1 MRENMNKKTIII
13 SAINFSEGGPL
24 TIYKECLKCLEE
36 NFLEDYKV
44 VALVHDK
51 SLFSESEGKIEFLE
65 FKDSKKSYLKRLY
78 YEYIYFKKLSEKLK
92 PYLWLSLHDMT
103 PNVTADK
110 RVVYCHNPMMFYK
123 MTKEEREKSFKL
135 FLFSKFYK
143 YIYKMNIKKNNY
155 VIVQQDQIRKEFK
168 KAFGI
173 ENIIVAHP
181 EVNPEALKIDKNIE
195 IEKNSF
201 VYPSFPRV
209 FKNFEVICKAAEIL
223 ENKNIKNF
231 KVYLTID
238 GSENVY
244 SKEIVE
250 KYNELE
256 CVKFIGLQSREN
268 LMRYYNK
275 TETVIFPSKIETWGL
290 PITEAKEFKK
300 KLILAN
306 LPYAHETLGNYEDVF
321 FFNPDSA
328 EELASK
334 MESVI
339 AEKDTSFDGNIC
351 KEIEQ
356 PYCNSWKKL
365 FEIILK
371 K

>member
-1 MRENMNKKTIII
+1 MNKKTIII

-103 PNVTADK
+103 PNVVADK

-123 MTKEEREKSFKL
+123 MTKEERKKSFKL

-155 VIVQQDQIRKEFK
+155 VIVQQDWIRKEFK

-173 ENIIVAHP
+173 KNIIVAHP
-181 EVNPEALKIDKNIE
+181 EVNLEALKIDKNIE

-209 FKNFEVICKAAEIL
+209 FKNFEVICKATEIL

-300 KLILAN
+300 KLILAD

-339 AEKDTSFDGNIC
+339 TEKDTSFDGNIC

-356 PYCNSWKKL
+356 PYCNSWKEL

>member
-1 MRENMNKKTIII
+1 
-13 SAINFSEGGPL
+13 
-24 TIYKECLKCLEE
+24 
-36 NFLEDYKV
+36 
-44 VALVHDK
+44 
-51 SLFSESEGKIEFLE
+51 
-65 FKDSKKSYLKRLY
+65 
-78 YEYIYFKKLSEKLK
+78 
-92 PYLWLSLHDMT
+92 
-103 PNVTADK
+103 
-110 RVVYCHNPMMFYK
+110 
-123 MTKEEREKSFKL
+123 
-135 FLFSKFYK
+135 
-143 YIYKMNIKKNNY
+143 MNIKKNNY
-155 VIVQQDQIRKEFK
+155 FIVQQDWIRKEFK

-238 GSENVY
+238 GSENIY
-244 SKEIVE
+244 SKEITK
-250 KYNELE
+250 KYNKLE

-268 LMRYYNK
+268 LMKYYNK

-290 PITEAKEFKK
+290 PITEAKEFRK
-300 KLILAN
+300 KLILAD
-306 LPYAHETLGNYEDVF
+306 LPYAHETLGNYQNVF

-328 EELASK
+328 EELATK

-339 AEKDTSFDGNIC
+339 TEKNINFDGNIC
-351 KEIEQ
+351 KNIEQ
-356 PYCNSWKKL
+356 PYCNNWKEL
-365 FEIILK
+365 FEIVLK

>member
-1 MRENMNKKTIII
+1 MNKKTIVL
-13 SAINFSEGGPL
+13 SGINLIEGGPL
-24 TIYKECLKCLEE
+24 TIYKECLKYLQE
-36 NFLEDYKV
+36 NFLEEYRII
-44 VALVHDK
+44 ALVHDK
-51 SLFSESEGKIEFLE
+51 SLFLEYKEKIEFIE
-65 FKDSKKSYLKRLY
+65 FNDSKKSYLKRLY
-78 YEYIYFKKLSEKLK
+78 YEYIFFKKLSKKLK

-103 PNVTADK
+103 PNVVANK

-123 MTKEEREKSFKL
+123 MTKEERKKSFKL

-143 YIYKMNIKKNNY
+143 YIYKINIKKNNY
-155 VIVQQDQIRKEFK
+155 VIVQQNWIRKEFK

-181 EVNPEALKIDKNIE
+181 EVNLEALKIDKNIE
-195 IEKNSF
+195 VEKNSF
-201 VYPSFPRV
+201 IYPSFPRV
-209 FKNFEVICKAAEIL
+209 FKNFEVICKASEIL

-238 GSENVY
+238 GSENIY

-250 KYNELE
+250 KYKKQE
-256 CVKFIGLQSREN
+256 CVKFIGLQSRKN
-268 LMRYYNK
+268 LMNYYNK
-275 TETVIFPSKIETWGL
+275 TETVIFSSKIETWGL
-290 PITEAKEFKK
+290 PVTEAKAFKK
-300 KLILAN
+300 KLILAD

>member
-1 MRENMNKKTIII
+1 MKKIIII

-24 TIYKECLKCLEE
+24 TIYKECLKYLQE
-36 NFLEDYKV
+36 NFLEEYRII
-44 VALVHDK
+44 ALVHDK
-51 SLFSESEGKIEFLE
+51 SLFLEYKKKIEFIE
-65 FKDSKKSYLKRLY
+65 FNDSKKSYLKRLY
-78 YEYIYFKKLSEKLK
+78 YEYIFFKKLSKKLK
-92 PYLWLSLHDMT
+92 PYLWISLHDMT
-103 PNVTADK
+103 PNVAADK

-123 MTKEEREKSFKL
+123 MTKEERKKSFKL

-143 YIYKMNIKKNNY
+143 YIYKINIKKNNY
-155 VIVQQDQIRKEFK
+155 VIVQQTWIRKEFK

-181 EVNPEALKIDKNIE
+181 EVNLEALKIDKNIE
-195 IEKNSF
+195 VEKNSF
-201 VYPSFPRV
+201 IYPSFPRV
-209 FKNFEVICKAAEIL
+209 FKNFEVICKASEIL

-238 GSENVY
+238 GSENIY

-250 KYNELE
+250 KYKKQE
-256 CVKFIGLQSREN
+256 CVKFIGLQSRKN
-268 LMRYYNK
+268 LMNYYNK

-290 PITEAKEFKK
+290 PVTEAKAFKK
-300 KLILAN
+300 KLILAD

-328 EELASK
+328 EELALK

-339 AEKDTSFDGNIC
+339 NKKNISFDGNIC
-351 KEIEQ
+351 KKIEQ
-356 PYCNSWKKL
+356 PYSNSWKEL

>member
-1 MRENMNKKTIII
+1 MSRKTIVL
-13 SAINFSEGGPL
+13 SGINFSEGGPL
-24 TIYKECLKCLEE
+24 TIYKECLKYLQE
-36 NFLEDYKV
+36 NFLEEYRII
-44 VALVHDK
+44 ALVHDK
-51 SLFSESEGKIEFLE
+51 SLFLEYKKKIEFIE
-65 FKDSKKSYLKRLY
+65 FNDSKKSYLKRLY
-78 YEYIYFKKLSEKLK
+78 YEYIFFKKLSKKLK

-103 PNVTADK
+103 PNVVADK

-123 MTKEEREKSFKL
+123 MTKEERKKSFKL

-143 YIYKMNIKKNNY
+143 YIYKINIKKNNY
-155 VIVQQDQIRKEFK
+155 VIVQQNWIRKEFK
-168 KAFGI
+168 KAFEI

-181 EVNPEALKIDKNIE
+181 EVNLETLKIDKNIE
-195 IEKNSF
+195 VEKNSF
-201 VYPSFPRV
+201 IYPSFPRV
-209 FKNFEVICKAAEIL
+209 FKNFEVICKASEIL

-231 KVYLTID
+231 KIYLTID
-238 GSENVY
+238 GSENIY

-250 KYNELE
+250 KYKKQE
-256 CVKFIGLQSREN
+256 CVKFIGLQSRKN
-268 LMRYYNK
+268 LMNYYNK

-290 PITEAKEFKK
+290 PVTEAKAFKK
-300 KLILAN
+300 KLILAD

-328 EELASK
+328 EELALK

-339 AEKDTSFDGNIC
+339 NKKNISFDGNIC
-351 KEIEQ
+351 KKIEQ
-356 PYCNSWKKL
+356 PYSNSWKEL

>member
-1 MRENMNKKTIII
+1 MNKKTIVL
-13 SAINFSEGGPL
+13 SGINLIEGGPL
-24 TIYKECLKCLEE
+24 TIYKECLKYLQE
-36 NFLEDYKV
+36 NFLEEYRII
-44 VALVHDK
+44 ALVHDK
-51 SLFSESEGKIEFLE
+51 SLFLEYKEKIEFIE
-65 FKDSKKSYLKRLY
+65 FNDSKKSYLKRLY
-78 YEYIYFKKLSEKLK
+78 YEYIFFKKLSKKLK

-103 PNVTADK
+103 PNVAADK

-123 MTKEEREKSFKL
+123 MTKEERKKSFKL

-143 YIYKMNIKKNNY
+143 YIYKINIKKNNY
-155 VIVQQDQIRKEFK
+155 VIVQQNWIRKEFK

-181 EVNPEALKIDKNIE
+181 EVNLEALKIDKNIE

-201 VYPSFPRV
+201 IYPSFPRV
-209 FKNFEVICKAAEIL
+209 FKNFEVICKASEIL

-238 GSENVY
+238 GSENIY

-250 KYNELE
+250 KYKKQE
-256 CVKFIGLQSREN
+256 CVKFIGLQSRKN
-268 LMRYYNK
+268 LMNYYNK

-290 PITEAKEFKK
+290 PVTEAKAFKK

-328 EELASK
+328 EELALK

-339 AEKDTSFDGNIC
+339 NKKNISFDGNIC
-351 KEIEQ
+351 KKIEQ
-356 PYCNSWKKL
+356 PYSNNWKEL

>member
-1 MRENMNKKTIII
+1 MKKIIII

-24 TIYKECLKCLEE
+24 TIYKECLKYLQE
-36 NFLEDYKV
+36 NFLEEYRII
-44 VALVHDK
+44 ALVHDK
-51 SLFSESEGKIEFLE
+51 SLFLEYKEKIEFIE
-65 FKDSKKSYLKRLY
+65 FNDSKKSYLKRLY
-78 YEYIYFKKLSEKLK
+78 YEYIFFKKLSKKLK

-103 PNVTADK
+103 PNVAADK

-123 MTKEEREKSFKL
+123 MTKEERKKSFKL

-143 YIYKMNIKKNNY
+143 YIYKINIKKNDY
-155 VIVQQDQIRKEFK
+155 VIVQQNWIRKEFK

-181 EVNPEALKIDKNIE
+181 EVNLEALKIDKNIE
-195 IEKNSF
+195 VEKNSF
-201 VYPSFPRV
+201 IYPSFPRV
-209 FKNFEVICKAAEIL
+209 FKNFEVICKASEIL

-238 GSENVY
+238 GSENIY

-250 KYNELE
+250 KYKKQE
-256 CVKFIGLQSREN
+256 CVKFIGLQSRRN
-268 LMRYYNK
+268 LMNYYNK

-290 PITEAKEFKK
+290 PVTEAKAFKK
-300 KLILAN
+300 KLILAD

-328 EELASK
+328 EELALK

-339 AEKDTSFDGNIC
+339 NKKNISFDGNIC
-351 KEIEQ
+351 KKIEQ
-356 PYCNSWKKL
+356 PYSNSWKEL

>member
-1 MRENMNKKTIII
+1 MNKKTIII

-36 NFLEDYKV
+36 NFLKEYKV

-51 SLFSESEGKIEFLE
+51 SLFSEYEEKIEFIE

-103 PNVTADK
+103 PNVVADK

-123 MTKEEREKSFKL
+123 MTKEERKKSFKL

-143 YIYKMNIKKNNY
+143 YAYKMNIKKNNY
-155 VIVQQDQIRKEFK
+155 VIVQQDWIRKEFK

-173 ENIIVAHP
+173 ENVIVAHP
-181 EVNPEALKIDKNIE
+181 EVNLEALKIDKNIE
-195 IEKNSF
+195 IEENSF

-209 FKNFEVICKAAEIL
+209 FKNFEIICKAAEIL

-238 GSENVY
+238 GSENIY

-250 KYNELE
+250 KYSKLE
-256 CVKFIGLQSREN
+256 CVKFIGLQSRGN

-275 TETVIFPSKIETWGL
+275 TETVIFSSKIETWGL

-306 LPYAHETLGNYEDVF
+306 LPYARETLGNYENVF

-334 MESVI
+334 MGLVI
-339 AEKDTSFDGNIC
+339 AEKDTRFDGNIC
-351 KEIEQ
+351 KEIKQ
-356 PYCNSWKKL
+356 PYCNTWKEL

>member
-1 MRENMNKKTIII
+1 MKKIIII

-24 TIYKECLKCLEE
+24 TIYKECLKYLQE
-36 NFLEDYKV
+36 NFLEEYRII
-44 VALVHDK
+44 ALVHDK
-51 SLFSESEGKIEFLE
+51 SLFLEYKEKIEFIE
-65 FKDSKKSYLKRLY
+65 FNDSKKSYLKRLY
-78 YEYIYFKKLSEKLK
+78 YEYIFFKKLSKKLK

-103 PNVTADK
+103 PNVVADK

-123 MTKEEREKSFKL
+123 MTKEERKKSFKL

-143 YIYKMNIKKNNY
+143 YIYKINIKKNNY
-155 VIVQQDQIRKEFK
+155 VIVQQNWIRKEFK

-181 EVNPEALKIDKNIE
+181 EVNLEALKIDKNIE
-195 IEKNSF
+195 VEKNSF
-201 VYPSFPRV
+201 IYPSFPRV
-209 FKNFEVICKAAEIL
+209 FKNFEVICKASEIL

-238 GSENVY
+238 GSENIY

-250 KYNELE
+250 KYKKQE
-256 CVKFIGLQSREN
+256 CVKFIGLQSRKN
-268 LMRYYNK
+268 LMNYYNK
-275 TETVIFPSKIETWGL
+275 TETVIFSSKIETWGL
-290 PITEAKEFKK
+290 PVTEAKAFKK
-300 KLILAN
+300 KLILAD

-328 EELASK
+328 EELALK

-339 AEKDTSFDGNIC
+339 NKKNISFDGNIC
-351 KEIEQ
+351 KKIEQ
-356 PYCNSWKKL
+356 PYSNSWKEL

>member
-1 MRENMNKKTIII
+1 MNKKTIII
-13 SAINFSEGGPL
+13 SAINFNEGGPL

-36 NFLEDYKV
+36 NFLEEYKV

-51 SLFSESEGKIEFLE
+51 SLFSESEGKIEFME

-92 PYLWLSLHDMT
+92 PYLWLSLHDTT

-123 MTKEEREKSFKL
+123 MTEKERKKSFKL

-143 YIYKMNIKKNNY
+143 YIYKINIKKNNY
-155 VIVQQDQIRKEFK
+155 VIVQQDWIRKEFK

-209 FKNFEVICKAAEIL
+209 FKNFEVICKASEIL

-238 GSENVY
+238 GSENIY
-244 SKEIVE
+244 SKEITE
-250 KYNELE
+250 KYNKLE

-268 LMRYYNK
+268 LMKYYNK

-300 KLILAN
+300 KLILAD
-306 LPYAHETLGNYEDVF
+306 LPYAHETLGNYQNIF

-328 EELASK
+328 EELAAK

-339 AEKDTSFDGNIC
+339 TEKNINFDGNIC
-351 KEIEQ
+351 KNIEQ
-356 PYCNSWKKL
+356 PYCNNWKEL
-365 FEIILK
+365 FEIVLK

>member
-1 MRENMNKKTIII
+1 
-13 SAINFSEGGPL
+13 
-24 TIYKECLKCLEE
+24 
-36 NFLEDYKV
+36 
-44 VALVHDK
+44 
-51 SLFSESEGKIEFLE
+51 
-65 FKDSKKSYLKRLY
+65 
-78 YEYIYFKKLSEKLK
+78 
-92 PYLWLSLHDMT
+92 
-103 PNVTADK
+103 
-110 RVVYCHNPMMFYK
+110 
-123 MTKEEREKSFKL
+123 
-135 FLFSKFYK
+135 
-143 YIYKMNIKKNNY
+143 MNIKKNNY
-155 VIVQQDQIRKEFK
+155 VIVQQDWIRKEFK

-173 ENIIVAHP
+173 KNIIVAHP
-181 EVNPEALKIDKNIE
+181 EVNLEALKIDKNIE

-256 CVKFIGLQSREN
+256 CVKFVGLQSREN

-275 TETVIFPSKIETWGL
+275 TEAVIFPSKIETWGL

-300 KLILAN
+300 KLILAD
-306 LPYAHETLGNYEDVF
+306 LPYAHETLGNYEEVF

-356 PYCNSWKKL
+356 PYCNSWKEL

>member
-1 MRENMNKKTIII
+1 MKKIIII

-24 TIYKECLKCLEE
+24 TIYKECLKYLQE
-36 NFLEDYKV
+36 NFLEEYRII
-44 VALVHDK
+44 ALVHDK
-51 SLFSESEGKIEFLE
+51 SLFLEYKEKIEFIE
-65 FKDSKKSYLKRLY
+65 FNDSKKSYLKRLY
-78 YEYIYFKKLSEKLK
+78 YEYIFFKKLSKKLK

-103 PNVTADK
+103 PNVAADK
-110 RVVYCHNPMMFYK
+110 RVVYCHNPMMFYN
-123 MTKEEREKSFKL
+123 MTKEERKKSFKL

-143 YIYKMNIKKNNY
+143 YIYKINIKKNNY
-155 VIVQQDQIRKEFK
+155 VIVQQNWIKKEFK

-181 EVNPEALKIDKNIE
+181 EVNLEALKIDKNIE
-195 IEKNSF
+195 VEKNSF
-201 VYPSFPRV
+201 IYPSFPRV
-209 FKNFEVICKAAEIL
+209 FKNFEVICKASEIL

-238 GSENVY
+238 GSENIY

-250 KYNELE
+250 KYKKQE
-256 CVKFIGLQSREN
+256 CVKFIGLQSRKN
-268 LMRYYNK
+268 LMNYYNK

-290 PITEAKEFKK
+290 PVTEAKAFKK
-300 KLILAN
+300 KLILAD

-328 EELASK
+328 EELALK

-339 AEKDTSFDGNIC
+339 NKKNISFDGNIC
-351 KEIEQ
+351 KKIEQ
-356 PYCNSWKKL
+356 PYSNSWKEL

>member
-1 MRENMNKKTIII
+1 MNKKTIVL
-13 SAINFSEGGPL
+13 SGINLIEGGPL
-24 TIYKECLKCLEE
+24 TIYKECLKYLQE
-36 NFLEDYKV
+36 NFLEEYRII
-44 VALVHDK
+44 ALVHDK
-51 SLFSESEGKIEFLE
+51 SLFLEYKEKIEFIE
-65 FKDSKKSYLKRLY
+65 FNDSKKSYLKRLY
-78 YEYIYFKKLSEKLK
+78 YEYIFFKKLSKKLK

-103 PNVTADK
+103 PNVVADK

-123 MTKEEREKSFKL
+123 MTKEERKKSFKL

-143 YIYKMNIKKNNY
+143 YIYKINIKKNNY
-155 VIVQQDQIRKEFK
+155 VIVQQNWIRKEFK

-181 EVNPEALKIDKNIE
+181 EVNLEALKIDKNIE
-195 IEKNSF
+195 VEKNSF
-201 VYPSFPRV
+201 IYPSFPRV
-209 FKNFEVICKAAEIL
+209 FKNFEVICKASEIL

-238 GSENVY
+238 GSENIY

-250 KYNELE
+250 KYKKQE
-256 CVKFIGLQSREN
+256 CVKFIGLQSRKN
-268 LMRYYNK
+268 LMNYYNK
-275 TETVIFPSKIETWGL
+275 TETVIFSSKIETWGL
-290 PITEAKEFKK
+290 PVTEAKAFKK
-300 KLILAN
+300 KLILAD

-328 EELASK
+328 EELALK

-339 AEKDTSFDGNIC
+339 NKKNISFDGNIC
-351 KEIEQ
+351 KKIEQ
-356 PYCNSWKKL
+356 PYSNSWKEL

>member
-1 MRENMNKKTIII
+1 MNKKTIVL
-13 SAINFSEGGPL
+13 SGINLIEGGPL
-24 TIYKECLKCLEE
+24 TIYKECLKYLQE
-36 NFLEDYKV
+36 NFLEEYRII
-44 VALVHDK
+44 ALVHDK
-51 SLFSESEGKIEFLE
+51 SLFLEYKEKIEFIE
-65 FKDSKKSYLKRLY
+65 FNDSKKSYLKRLY
-78 YEYIYFKKLSEKLK
+78 YEYIFFKKLSKKLK

-103 PNVTADK
+103 PNVAADK

-123 MTKEEREKSFKL
+123 MTKEERKKSFKL

-143 YIYKMNIKKNNY
+143 YIYKINIKKNNY
-155 VIVQQDQIRKEFK
+155 VIVQQNWIRKEFK

-181 EVNPEALKIDKNIE
+181 EVNLEALKIDKNIE
-195 IEKNSF
+195 VEKNSF
-201 VYPSFPRV
+201 IYPSFPRV
-209 FKNFEVICKAAEIL
+209 FKNFEVICKASEIL

-238 GSENVY
+238 GSENIY

-250 KYNELE
+250 KYKKQE
-256 CVKFIGLQSREN
+256 CVKFIGLQSRKN
-268 LMRYYNK
+268 LMNYYNK

-290 PITEAKEFKK
+290 PVTEAKAFKK
-300 KLILAN
+300 KLILAD

-328 EELASK
+328 EELALK

-339 AEKDTSFDGNIC
+339 NKKNISFDGNIC
-351 KEIEQ
+351 KKIEQ
-356 PYCNSWKKL
+356 PYSNSWKEL

>member
-1 MRENMNKKTIII
+1 MNKKTIII

-123 MTKEEREKSFKL
+123 MTKEERKKSFKL

-155 VIVQQDQIRKEFK
+155 VIVQQDWIRKEFK

-173 ENIIVAHP
+173 KNIIVAHP
-181 EVNPEALKIDKNIE
+181 EVNLEALKIDKNIE

-209 FKNFEVICKAAEIL
+209 FKNFEVICKA
-223 ENKNIKNF
+223 
-231 KVYLTID
+231 T
-238 GSENVY
+238 
-244 SKEIVE
+244 
-250 KYNELE
+250 
-256 CVKFIGLQSREN
+256 
-268 LMRYYNK
+268 
-275 TETVIFPSKIETWGL
+275 
-290 PITEAKEFKK
+290 
-300 KLILAN
+300 
-306 LPYAHETLGNYEDVF
+306 
-321 FFNPDSA
+321 
-328 EELASK
+328 
-334 MESVI
+334 
-339 AEKDTSFDGNIC
+339 
-351 KEIEQ
+351 
-356 PYCNSWKKL
+356 
-365 FEIILK
+365 
-371 K
+371 

>member
-1 MRENMNKKTIII
+1 MKKIIII

-24 TIYKECLKCLEE
+24 TIYKECLKYLQE
-36 NFLEDYKV
+36 NFLEEYRII
-44 VALVHDK
+44 ALVHDK
-51 SLFSESEGKIEFLE
+51 SLFLEYKEKIEFIE
-65 FKDSKKSYLKRLY
+65 FNDSKKSYLKRLY
-78 YEYIYFKKLSEKLK
+78 YEYIFFKKLSKKLK

-103 PNVTADK
+103 PNVAADK

-123 MTKEEREKSFKL
+123 MTKEERKKSFKL

-143 YIYKMNIKKNNY
+143 YIYKINIKKNDY
-155 VIVQQDQIRKEFK
+155 VIVQQNWIRKEFK

-181 EVNPEALKIDKNIE
+181 EVNLEALKIDKNIE
-195 IEKNSF
+195 VEKNSF
-201 VYPSFPRV
+201 IYPSFPRV
-209 FKNFEVICKAAEIL
+209 FKNFEVICKASEIL

-238 GSENVY
+238 GSENIY

-250 KYNELE
+250 KYKKQE
-256 CVKFIGLQSREN
+256 CVKFIGLQSRRN
-268 LMRYYNK
+268 LMNYYNK

-290 PITEAKEFKK
+290 PVTEAKAFKK

-328 EELASK
+328 EELALK

-339 AEKDTSFDGNIC
+339 VEKDTRFDGNIC

-356 PYCNSWKKL
+356 PYCNTWKEL

>member
-1 MRENMNKKTIII
+1 MNKKTIVL
-13 SAINFSEGGPL
+13 SGINLIEGGPL
-24 TIYKECLKCLEE
+24 TIYKECLKYLQE
-36 NFLEDYKV
+36 NFLEEYRII
-44 VALVHDK
+44 ALVHDK
-51 SLFSESEGKIEFLE
+51 SLFLEYKEKIEFIE
-65 FKDSKKSYLKRLY
+65 FNDSKKSYLKRLY
-78 YEYIYFKKLSEKLK
+78 YEYIFFKKLSKKLK

-103 PNVTADK
+103 PNVVANK

-123 MTKEEREKSFKL
+123 MTKEERKKSFKL

-143 YIYKMNIKKNNY
+143 YIYKINIKKNNY
-155 VIVQQDQIRKEFK
+155 VIVQQNWIRKEFK

-181 EVNPEALKIDKNIE
+181 EVNLEALKIDKNIE
-195 IEKNSF
+195 VEKNSF
-201 VYPSFPRV
+201 IYPSFPRV
-209 FKNFEVICKAAEIL
+209 FKNFEVICKASEIL

-238 GSENVY
+238 GSENIY

-250 KYNELE
+250 KYKKQE
-256 CVKFIGLQSREN
+256 CVKFIGLQSRKN
-268 LMRYYNK
+268 LMNYYNK
-275 TETVIFPSKIETWGL
+275 TETVIFSSKIETWGL
-290 PITEAKEFKK
+290 PVTEAKAFKK
-300 KLILAN
+300 KLILAD

-328 EELASK
+328 EELALK

-339 AEKDTSFDGNIC
+339 NKKNISFDGNIC
-351 KEIEQ
+351 KKIEQ
-356 PYCNSWKKL
+356 PYSKSWKEL

>member
-1 MRENMNKKTIII
+1 MNKKTIVL
-13 SAINFSEGGPL
+13 SGINLIEGGPL
-24 TIYKECLKCLEE
+24 TIYKECLKYLQE
-36 NFLEDYKV
+36 NFLEEYRII
-44 VALVHDK
+44 ALVHDK
-51 SLFSESEGKIEFLE
+51 SLFLEYKEKIEFIE
-65 FKDSKKSYLKRLY
+65 FNDSKKSYLKRLY
-78 YEYIYFKKLSEKLK
+78 YEYIFFKKLSKKLK

-103 PNVTADK
+103 PNVVANK

-123 MTKEEREKSFKL
+123 MTKEERKKSFKL

-143 YIYKMNIKKNNY
+143 YIYKINIKKNNY
-155 VIVQQDQIRKEFK
+155 VIVQQNWIRKEFK

-181 EVNPEALKIDKNIE
+181 EVNLEALKIDKNIE
-195 IEKNSF
+195 VEKNSF
-201 VYPSFPRV
+201 IYPSFPRV
-209 FKNFEVICKAAEIL
+209 FKNFEVICKASEIL

-238 GSENVY
+238 GSENIY

-250 KYNELE
+250 KYKKQE
-256 CVKFIGLQSREN
+256 CVKFIGLQSRKN
-268 LMRYYNK
+268 LMNYYNK
-275 TETVIFPSKIETWGL
+275 TETVIFSSKIETWGL
-290 PITEAKEFKK
+290 PVTEAKAFKK
-300 KLILAN
+300 KLILAD

-328 EELASK
+328 EELALK

-339 AEKDTSFDGNIC
+339 NKKNISFDGNIC
-351 KEIEQ
+351 KKIEQ
-356 PYCNSWKKL
+356 PYSNSWKEL

>member
-1 MRENMNKKTIII
+1 MKKIVI
-13 SAINFSEGGPL
+13 SGINLSEGGPL
-24 TIYKECLKCLEE
+24 TIYKECLGYVQKRLLENYE
-36 NFLEDYKV
+36 I

-51 SLFSESEGKIEFLE
+51 KLFSEFSQDINFIEF
-65 FKDSKKSYLKRLY
+65 KSSKKSYLKRCY
-78 YEYIYFKKLSEKLK
+78 YEYIYFKKLSKKIK
-92 PYLWLSLHDMT
+92 PYLWFSLHDTT
-103 PNVTADK
+103 PNVIAEK
-110 RVVYCHNPMMFYK
+110 KVVYCHNPIIFFK
-123 MTKEEREKSFKL
+123 MTKGQILKEWKMFLLTKL
-135 FLFSKFYK
+135 YK
-143 YIYKMNIKKNNY
+143 YVYKINIKKNNY
-155 VIVQQDQIRKEFK
+155 IVVQQNWIRKEFK
-168 KAFGI
+168 KIFDVN
-173 ENIIVAHP
+173 NIIVASP
-181 EVNPEALKIDKNIE
+181 NVNLENFKISKTLEEVEE
-195 IEKNSF
+195 NSF
-201 VYPSFPRV
+201 IFASFPRV
-209 FKNFEVICKAAEIL
+209 FKNFEIICKAAEIL

-238 GSENVY
+238 GSENIY
-244 SKEIVE
+244 SKEITE
-250 KYNELE
+250 KYNKLE

-328 EELASK
+328 EELALK

-339 AEKDTSFDGNIC
+339 VEKDTRFDGNIC

-356 PYCNSWKKL
+356 PYCNTWKEL

>member
-1 MRENMNKKTIII
+1 MSRKTIIL
-13 SAINFSEGGPL
+13 SGINFSEGGPL
-24 TIYKECLKCLEE
+24 TIYKECLRCVEE
-36 NFLEDYKV
+36 YLLKDYEII
-44 VALVHDK
+44 ALVHNK
-51 SLFSESEGKIEFLE
+51 ELFSEFDSRIRFIE
-65 FKDSKKSYLKRLY
+65 FKDSKKSYLKRIY
-78 YEYIYFKKLSEKLK
+78 YEYIYFKKLSKKFK
-92 PYLWLSLHDMT
+92 PYLWFSLHDMT

-123 MTKEEREKSFKL
+123 MTKEERKKSFKL

-143 YIYKMNIKKNNY
+143 YIYKINIKKNNY
-155 VIVQQDQIRKEFK
+155 VIVQQNWIKKEFK

-181 EVNPEALKIDKNIE
+181 EVNLEALKIDKNIE
-195 IEKNSF
+195 VEKNSF
-201 VYPSFPRV
+201 IYPSFPRV
-209 FKNFEVICKAAEIL
+209 FKNFEVICKASEIL

-238 GSENVY
+238 GSENIY

-250 KYNELE
+250 KYKKQE
-256 CVKFIGLQSREN
+256 CVKFIGLQSRKN
-268 LMRYYNK
+268 LMNYYNK

-290 PITEAKEFKK
+290 PVTEAKAFKK
-300 KLILAN
+300 KLILAD

-328 EELASK
+328 EELALK

-339 AEKDTSFDGNIC
+339 NKKNISFDGNIC
-351 KEIEQ
+351 KKIEQ
-356 PYCNSWKKL
+356 PYSNSWKEL

>member
-1 MRENMNKKTIII
+1 MNKKTIII

-36 NFLEDYKV
+36 NFLEEYKV

-51 SLFSESEGKIEFLE
+51 SLFSEYEGKIEFME

-103 PNVTADK
+103 PNVVADK

-123 MTKEEREKSFKL
+123 MTKEERKKSFKL

-143 YIYKMNIKKNNY
+143 YAYKINIKKNNY
-155 VIVQQDQIRKEFK
+155 VIVQQDWIRKEFK

-173 ENIIVAHP
+173 KNIIVAHP
-181 EVNPEALKIDKNIE
+181 EVNMEDLKIDTYTE
-195 IEKNSF
+195 VEKNSF
-201 VYPSFPRV
+201 IYPSFPRV
-209 FKNFEVICKAAEIL
+209 FKNFEVICEAAKIL
-223 ENKNIKNF
+223 ENKGIKNF

-238 GSENVY
+238 GSENLY
-244 SKEIVE
+244 SKEISK
-250 KYNELE
+250 KYNQLG
-256 CVKFIGLQSREN
+256 CVKFIGLQPRVN

-275 TETVIFPSKIETWGL
+275 VETVVFPSKIETWGL
-290 PITEAKEFKK
+290 PITEAKELRKK
-300 KLILAN
+300 IILIN
-306 LPYAHETLGNYEDVF
+306 LPYAHETLGDYENVF
-321 FFNPDSA
+321 FFDPNSSR
-328 EELASK
+328 ELAEK
-334 MESVI
+334 MELVI
-339 AEKDTSFDGNIC
+339 KGENIKFDGNIE
-351 KEIEQ
+351 KNIEE
-356 PYCNSWKKL
+356 PYCNNWKEL

>member
-1 MRENMNKKTIII
+1 MNKKTIVL
-13 SAINFSEGGPL
+13 SGINLIEGGPL
-24 TIYKECLKCLEE
+24 TIYKECLKYLQE
-36 NFLEDYKV
+36 NFFEEYRII
-44 VALVHDK
+44 ALVHDK
-51 SLFSESEGKIEFLE
+51 SLFLEYKEKIEFIE
-65 FKDSKKSYLKRLY
+65 FNDSKKSYLKRLY
-78 YEYIYFKKLSEKLK
+78 YEYIFFKKLSKKLK

-103 PNVTADK
+103 PNVAADK

-123 MTKEEREKSFKL
+123 MTKEERKKSFKL

-143 YIYKMNIKKNNY
+143 YIYKINIKKNNY
-155 VIVQQDQIRKEFK
+155 VIVQQNWIRKEFK

-181 EVNPEALKIDKNIE
+181 EVNLEALKIDKNIE
-195 IEKNSF
+195 VEKNSF
-201 VYPSFPRV
+201 IYPSFPRV
-209 FKNFEVICKAAEIL
+209 FKNFEVICKASEIL

-238 GSENVY
+238 GSENIY

-250 KYNELE
+250 KYKKQE
-256 CVKFIGLQSREN
+256 CVKFIGLQSRRN
-268 LMRYYNK
+268 LMNYYNK

-290 PITEAKEFKK
+290 PVTEAKAFKK
-300 KLILAN
+300 KLILAD

-328 EELASK
+328 EELALK

-339 AEKDTSFDGNIC
+339 NKKNISFDGNIC
-351 KEIEQ
+351 KKIEQ
-356 PYCNSWKKL
+356 PYSNSWKEL

>member
-1 MRENMNKKTIII
+1 MNKKTIII

-155 VIVQQDQIRKEFK
+155 VIVQQDWIRKEFK

-256 CVKFIGLQSREN
+256 CVK
-268 LMRYYNK
+268 
-275 TETVIFPSKIETWGL
+275 
-290 PITEAKEFKK
+290 
-300 KLILAN
+300 
-306 LPYAHETLGNYEDVF
+306 LGNYQNVF

-328 EELASK
+328 EERALK

-339 AEKDTSFDGNIC
+339 VEKDTRFDGNIC

-356 PYCNSWKKL
+356 PYCNTWKEL

>member
-1 MRENMNKKTIII
+1 MKKIIII

-24 TIYKECLKCLEE
+24 TIYKECLKYLQE
-36 NFLEDYKV
+36 NFLEEYRII
-44 VALVHDK
+44 ALVHDK
-51 SLFSESEGKIEFLE
+51 SLFLEYKKKIEFIE
-65 FKDSKKSYLKRLY
+65 FNDSKKSYLKRLY
-78 YEYIYFKKLSEKLK
+78 YEYIFFKKLSKKLK

-103 PNVTADK
+103 PNVVANK

-123 MTKEEREKSFKL
+123 MTKEERKKSFKL

-143 YIYKMNIKKNNY
+143 YIYKINIKKNNY
-155 VIVQQDQIRKEFK
+155 VIVQQNWIRKEFK

-181 EVNPEALKIDKNIE
+181 EVNLEALKIDKNIE
-195 IEKNSF
+195 VEKNSF
-201 VYPSFPRV
+201 IYPSFPRV
-209 FKNFEVICKAAEIL
+209 FKNFEVICKASEIL

-238 GSENVY
+238 GSENIY

-250 KYNELE
+250 KYKKQE
-256 CVKFIGLQSREN
+256 CVKFIGLQSRKN
-268 LMRYYNK
+268 LMNYYNK

-290 PITEAKEFKK
+290 PVTEAKAFKK
-300 KLILAN
+300 KLNLAG
-306 LPYAHETLGNYEDVF
+306 LPYARETLGNYEDVF

-328 EELASK
+328 EELALK

-339 AEKDTSFDGNIC
+339 NKKNISFDGNIC
-351 KEIEQ
+351 KKIEQ
-356 PYCNSWKKL
+356 PYSNSWKEL

>member
-1 MRENMNKKTIII
+1 MKKIIII

-24 TIYKECLKCLEE
+24 TIYKECLKYLQE
-36 NFLEDYKV
+36 NFLEEYRII
-44 VALVHDK
+44 ALVHDK
-51 SLFSESEGKIEFLE
+51 SLFLEYKKKIEFIE
-65 FKDSKKSYLKRLY
+65 FNDSKKSYLKRLY
-78 YEYIYFKKLSEKLK
+78 YEYIFFKKLSKKLK
-92 PYLWLSLHDMT
+92 PYWWISLHDMT
-103 PNVTADK
+103 PNVAADK

-123 MTKEEREKSFKL
+123 MTKEERKKSFKL

-143 YIYKMNIKKNNY
+143 YIYKINIKKNNY
-155 VIVQQDQIRKEFK
+155 VIVQQNWIRKEFK

-181 EVNPEALKIDKNIE
+181 EVNLEALKIDKNIE
-195 IEKNSF
+195 VEKNSF
-201 VYPSFPRV
+201 IYPSFPRV
-209 FKNFEVICKAAEIL
+209 FKNFEVICKASEIL

-238 GSENVY
+238 GSENIY

-250 KYNELE
+250 KYKKQE
-256 CVKFIGLQSREN
+256 CVKFIGLQSRKN
-268 LMRYYNK
+268 LMNYYNK

-290 PITEAKEFKK
+290 PVTEAKAFKK
-300 KLILAN
+300 KLILAD

-328 EELASK
+328 EELALK

-339 AEKDTSFDGNIC
+339 NKKNISFDGNIC
-351 KEIEQ
+351 KKIEQ
-356 PYCNSWKKL
+356 PYSNSWKEL

>member
-1 MRENMNKKTIII
+1 MKKIIII

-24 TIYKECLKCLEE
+24 TIYKECLKYLEE
-36 NFLEDYKV
+36 NSLKEYEII
-44 VALVHDK
+44 ALVHNKD
-51 SLFSESEGKIEFLE
+51 LFSEFKSKIEFIE
-65 FKDSKKSYLKRLY
+65 FKDSKKSYLKRIY
-78 YEYIYFKKLSEKLK
+78 YEYFYFKKLSKKIK
-92 PYLWLSLHDMT
+92 PYLWFSLHDMT
-103 PNVTADK
+103 SNVIADK

-123 MTKEEREKSFKL
+123 MTKEERKKSFKL

-143 YIYKMNIKKNNY
+143 YIYKINIKKNNY
-155 VIVQQDQIRKEFK
+155 VIVQQDWIRKEFK

-181 EVNPEALKIDKNIE
+181 EVNLEALKIDKNIE
-195 IEKNSF
+195 AEKNSF
-201 VYPSFPRV
+201 IYPSFPRV
-209 FKNFEVICKAAEIL
+209 FKNFEVICKASEIL

-238 GSENVY
+238 GSENIY

-250 KYNELE
+250 KYKKQE
-256 CVKFIGLQSREN
+256 CVKFIGLQSRKN
-268 LMRYYNK
+268 LMNYYN
-275 TETVIFPSKIETWGL
+275 
-290 PITEAKEFKK
+290 
-300 KLILAN
+300 N
-306 LPYAHETLGNYEDVF
+306 AHETLGNYEDVF

-328 EELASK
+328 EELALK

-339 AEKDTSFDGNIC
+339 NKKNISFDGNIC
-351 KEIEQ
+351 KKIEQ
-356 PYCNSWKKL
+356 PYSNSWKEL

>member
-1 MRENMNKKTIII
+1 MSRKTIIL
-13 SAINFSEGGPL
+13 SGINFSEGGPL
-24 TIYKECLKCLEE
+24 TIYKECLRCVEE
-36 NFLEDYKV
+36 YLLKDYEII
-44 VALVHDK
+44 ALVHNK
-51 SLFSESEGKIEFLE
+51 ELFSEFDSRIRFIE
-65 FKDSKKSYLKRLY
+65 FKDSKKSYLKRIY
-78 YEYIYFKKLSEKLK
+78 YEYIYFKKLSKKFK
-92 PYLWLSLHDMT
+92 PYLWFSLHDMT

-123 MTKEEREKSFKL
+123 MTKEERKKSFKL

-143 YIYKMNIKKNNY
+143 YIYKINIKKNNY
-155 VIVQQDQIRKEFK
+155 VIVQQNWIRKEFK

-181 EVNPEALKIDKNIE
+181 EVNLEALKIDKNIE

-201 VYPSFPRV
+201 IYPSFPRV
-209 FKNFEVICKAAEIL
+209 FKNFEVICKASEIL

-238 GSENVY
+238 GSENIY

-250 KYNELE
+250 KYKKQE
-256 CVKFIGLQSREN
+256 CVKFIGLQSRKN
-268 LMRYYNK
+268 LMNYYNK

-290 PITEAKEFKK
+290 PVTEAKAFKK
-300 KLILAN
+300 KLILAD

-328 EELASK
+328 EELALK

-339 AEKDTSFDGNIC
+339 NKKNISFDGNIC
-351 KEIEQ
+351 KKIEQ
-356 PYCNSWKKL
+356 PYSNSWKEL